1 MDNRYGFAQ
10 RLPPQPPPHRNLPH
24 GHGSAARSGYSA
36 TQSAPSVS
44 MHMRSAQPQMPHTYA
59 HPHSQAHHLHDH
71 QAYNNTQQRPAA
83 QEHWLQAPSGS
94 SFVTVQQQ
102 QNHFV
107 QLGAYDAEEMQ
118 RRREQQEYLSN
129 LQKRTEKKRD
139 KPNPT
144 QLPHTFGQGERHI
157 TTPGPLRVGSAE
169 GEAEVL
175 ELSRWMERMDEF
187 DQQCQLYQMDY
198 VEPHVWSLL
207 KSQVHAARA
216 EVTCSQTLM
225 TQMDTLL
232 DKISAASS
240 SHDSGKSAR
249 FRTAEEGLQ
258 RVRTQMEEG
267 EFAHMSLPQ
276 YDDLIATVATYQQE
290 RELLM
295 AEGIGHAG
303 MDLNSSLTGDEL
315 VQTLRGFKQS
325 ISENGL
331 LIEEEAFAARLT
343 AQQFVH
349 LPAPT
354 DGDCLYHRY
363 LTCFGVCGFMVYMY
377 IHVYIHKYMHKHV

>member
-1 MDNRYGFAQ
+1 M
-10 RLPPQPPPHRNLPH
+10 
-24 GHGSAARSGYSA
+24 
-36 TQSAPSVS
+36 
-44 MHMRSAQPQMPHTYA
+44 
-59 HPHSQAHHLHDH
+59 
-71 QAYNNTQQRPAA
+71 
-83 QEHWLQAPSGS
+83 
-94 SFVTVQQQ
+94 
-102 QNHFV
+102 
-107 QLGAYDAEEMQ
+107 
-118 RRREQQEYLSN
+118 
-129 LQKRTEKKRD
+129 
-139 KPNPT
+139 
-144 QLPHTFGQGERHI
+144 
-157 TTPGPLRVGSAE
+157 GSAE

-187 DQQCQLYQMDY
+187 EQQCQLYQMDY

-207 KSQVHAARA
+207 QSQVQAVRA

-232 DKISAASS
+232 DKISAASN
-240 SHDSGKSAR
+240 SHDSEKSAR
-249 FRTAEEGLQ
+249 LRTAEEGLQ

-267 EFAHMSLPQ
+267 EFAHMSPPQ
-276 YDDLIATVATYQQE
+276 YDDLIATVTTYQQE
-290 RELLM
+290 CELLM

-303 MDLNSSLTGDEL
+303 MELNSSLTGNEL

-349 LPAPT
+349 LPAPM

-363 LTCFGVCGFMVYMY
+363 SKCCGVCVCVCMVYVNIYVHIHIYSCINIYVHMY
-377 IHVYIHKYMHKHV
+377 IYANIYINTHVYDCT